1 MCRLRMFAL
10 AGAAAL
16 LATSALAADLPP
28 PFEPTPTSGGW
39 YLRGYIGQSNQY
51 LDRISHPSFD
61 TAPQFAFLD
70 WGGFDS
76 APFYGAGVGYQ
87 WNNWFRTD
95 VTGEYRGRASFHAL
109 DRFFNT
115 TDGVFNTNDY
125 TASKS
130 EWVALVNAYIDL
142 GTWWCITPFVGAGV
156 GVAFNTIEHFRDT
169 NVIAGGGGWAETGTK
184 TQSRLGPARRR
195 VLQGVAELRCRALVP
210 IPECGQC
217 PVRDAD
223 QSRSA
228 LCIRQ
233 SACAGHLPQYPIAR
247 CDAWRALDAAAGADV
262 SAADHQQGL
271 SARNEAL
278 RSDLEWQRGILS
290 RAVFFVNGSAVVAK
304 GAISQKASA
313 QKAVSPRGI
322 S

>member
-1 MCRLRMFAL
+1 MCRVRMFAL

-28 PFEPTPTSGGW
+28 PFEPAPAPSGGW

-51 LDRISHPSFD
+51 LDQISHPSFA

-87 WNNWFRTD
+87 WSNWFRTD

-109 DRFFNT
+109 DRFFNS

-156 GVAFNTIEHFRDT
+156 GVAFNSIEHFRDT

-184 TQSRLGPARRR
+184 TNLAW
-195 VLQGVAELRCRALVP
+195 AL
-210 IPECGQC
+210 
-217 PVRDAD
+217 
-223 QSRSA
+223 
-228 LCIRQ
+228 
-233 SACAGHLPQYPIAR
+233 H
-247 CDAWRALDAAAGADV
+247 AGA
-262 SAADHQQGL
+262 SY
-271 SARNEAL
+271 
-278 RSDLEWQRGILS
+278 
-290 RAVFFVNGSAVVAK
+290 
-304 GAISQKASA
+304 KASPNFAIELSYRYLNVGNA
-313 QKAVSPRGI
+313 QSGTLTNLDPLFVSGNPLAPVTFHNIQSHDVMLGVRWMLQPEPIYQPPII
-322 S
+322 SKG